1 STTKNYTLSLHDAL
15 PISTLSKNI
24 ELLSS
29 FKCKAVLSI
38 CKTLKPLLITSL
50 LNSKSSY
57 PYVEISS
64 SKRIQSKIFLE
75 NNVLE
80 HKKFLYGLWFRSEAD
95 FASLSVP

>member
-1 STTKNYTLSLHDAL
+1 IDFYNLSLHDAL
-15 PISTLSKNI
+15 PIC

-80 HKKFLYGLWFRSEAD
+80 HKKFLYGLWFSSRSEEHT
-95 FASLSVP
+95 SELQSRENL